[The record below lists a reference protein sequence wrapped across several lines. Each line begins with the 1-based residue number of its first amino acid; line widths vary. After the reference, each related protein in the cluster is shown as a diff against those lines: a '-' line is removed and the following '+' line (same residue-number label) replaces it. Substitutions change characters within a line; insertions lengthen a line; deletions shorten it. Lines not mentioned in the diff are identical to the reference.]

1 MNIDKSR
8 HQSFNGTATNSNVNF
23 GDNSSQT
30 NTVNNQGMSKEEFL
44 QLLQTFKQDLSKSGL
59 PDDTIEEVVSDIEA
73 VEKQLQKPEPNK
85 SIVSRKMESI
95 NGVLEDAN
103 STIDTATKGY
113 ETFNKIVQVGKI
125 LLGGIGFL
133 G

>member
-1 MNIDKSR
+1 MSNDKNR
-8 HQSFNGTATNSNVNF
+8 HQSFNGTATNSNINF
-23 GDNSSQT
+23 GDNSTQT

-59 PDDTIEEVVSDIEA
+59 PDDTIEEVVSDVEA
-73 VEKQLQKPEPNK
+73 VEKQLQKPELNK